1 MADSKDAA
9 KQLIP
14 FLQRAD
20 ELQKHDRRIAYF
32 CASVCVF
39 ADASLFVR

>member
-32 CASVCVF
+32 CASV
-39 ADASLFVR
+39 ADVRVSLSVR